1 MSNTASPRHCG
12 PGGHGCVGSWCTEC
26 RLRNA
31 CSVGKR
37 GLYIAQRNDLMM
49 QYPRESPIGFL
60 NQQQSLSLFPF
71 FFFFCRVHVSQ
82 QNSKV
87 IHILSQTSFLGLAA
101 WFQQF
106 LQRILGTEQRQASD
120 NKFHLWCKKERKK
133 NPPEKVPFSYPW
145 FHKFLYEKS
154 MVSGD
159 SHLVY
164 HKMTGV
170 CNHWVA
176 EFSNQR
182 ITIPGA
188 LFKLNLL
195 TDFSCLDLFGPGSV
209 TWCGIILFEILSQII
224 HFFSANTN

>member
-1 MSNTASPRHCG
+1 MFSGEKGIVHCSEKWLDDAVPKRIPYWLLKPTA
-12 PGGHGCVGSWCTEC
+12 
-26 RLRNA
+26 
-31 CSVGKR
+31 
-37 GLYIAQRNDLMM
+37 I
-49 QYPRESPIGFL
+49 
-60 NQQQSLSLFPF
+60 SLSLSL

-195 TDFSCLDLFGPGSV
+195 TDFSCLGLFGPGSV